1 MKCDKCKKTAVINTA
16 KPLCSAHFFKYFE
29 SKVADTIKKHGLLR
43 KNEKIAVA
51 ASGGKDSTALM
62 LFLKRL
68 GYGFDA
74 IAIDEGIEG
83 YRAHTLADLKKF
95 CKQNKIPLKIY
106 SYKQEFGMPLDE
118 MLKKLNEKP
127 CRVCGV
133 FRRYLLN
140 KKTKGYDKIATGHN
154 LDDEAQSVMMN
165 LLKANMT
172 IAARTGPKTGIRE
185 IKGLTQRVKP
195 FYFCTQKEVAAYA
208 LLNNLEI
215 KFVECPNMK
224 GSFREFVQESLNDIQ
239 LEFPDAKKHIVAN
252 FLNKKEKLV
261 QGKAFKAI
269 ARCENCGEPSERGS
283 CKACQIVQKLNA

>member
-1 MKCDKCKKTAVINTA
+1 
-16 KPLCSAHFFKYFE
+16 
-29 SKVADTIKKHGLLR
+29 
-43 KNEKIAVA
+43 
-51 ASGGKDSTALM
+51 
-62 LFLKRL
+62 
-68 GYGFDA
+68 
-74 IAIDEGIEG
+74 
-83 YRAHTLADLKKF
+83 
-95 CKQNKIPLKIY
+95 
-106 SYKQEFGMPLDE
+106 
-118 MLKKLNEKP
+118 
-127 CRVCGV
+127 
-133 FRRYLLN
+133 
-140 KKTKGYDKIATGHN
+140 
-154 LDDEAQSVMMN
+154 
-165 LLKANMT
+165 MT